1 MAMNLSTYVYATYCR
16 LQHLGEEVVHLRDQ
30 VSKQQPADNIV
41 ARTNPRENTYESP
54 VALQDNSNK
63 SIVTEDRVVNS
74 DFAIVG
80 REDLTKDKNEFTTE
94 ISENFLM
101 ALSAD
106 DVVPY
111 SNIAINDGNI
121 RDNIKKNGRGSEWID
136 TDRSRQHEQ
145 DAVDASHNSLKRA
158 RVAEDNEELITEDF
172 LKMKLPR
179 LEDEKKSDYTSPLSN
194 TSHKNKSTNSAME
207 AESVDL
213 DDERCP
219 ACLDTPYGL
228 MVLCKVCRRGLHSA
242 CAKKG
247 GGGTYTGE

>member
-1 MAMNLSTYVYATYCR
+1 MNLLTYLYATYCR

-41 ARTNPRENTYESP
+41 ARTNTRENMYESP

-63 SIVTEDRVVNS
+63 SIVTEDRIVNS
-74 DFAIVG
+74 DSAIVG
-80 REDLTKDKNEFTTE
+80 REELTKDKNEFTTE

-106 DVVPY
+106 DDVPY
-111 SNIAINDGNI
+111 SNIAIYDGNI
-121 RDNIKKNGRGSEWID
+121 RDNIKVDGRGSEWID
-136 TDRSRQHEQ
+136 NDRNRQH
-145 DAVDASHNSLKRA
+145 DKNAMDVSHNSLKRA
-158 RVAEDNEELITEDF
+158 RAAEDNEELITEDF
-172 LKMKLPR
+172 LKVRPTR
-179 LEDEKKSDYTSPLSN
+179 LEDDKKSDHTSPLSN
-194 TSHKNKSTNSAME
+194 TSHKNKSSNSAVE